1 MRFPGNYPAPISSPV
16 CCLSRAPQP
25 CLLKLFLPIVFA
37 LACFVLILII
47 RLVLIHHKISD
58 EQSLDKLSSG

>member
-1 MRFPGNYPAPISSPV
+1 
-16 CCLSRAPQP
+16 
-25 CLLKLFLPIVFA
+25 
-37 LACFVLILII
+37 LILII